1 MSIRELLADD
11 ATKEKV
17 AKAINDAVDIPMIS
31 EKTEGKI
38 ASKVVDIVFNSLLDI
53 IG

>member
-1 MSIRELLADD
+1 MTIRELLASEE
-11 ATKEKV
+11 TKDKV

-38 ASKVVDIVFNSLLDI
+38 ADKVVDVVFNTLLKI

>member
-1 MSIRELLADD
+1 MTIREAFESEEIKDK
-11 ATKEKV
+11 A
-17 AKAINDAVDIPMIS
+17 AKAINDAIDIPMIS

-38 ASKVVDIVFNSLLDI
+38 AEKIVDIVFNTVLKI